1 MILTLEK
8 VDKCICAY
16 YLLEEVA
23 VPSSL
28 LTKVTAETTL
38 NDFQK
43 YTSRVSF
50 KNAHAASNIFM
61 LIIPPSFN
69 EYLSEKFLSY
79 LN

>member
-23 VPSSL
+23 APPSL

-43 YTSRVSF
+43 YPTRAFF
-50 KNAHAASNIFM
+50 KNAHAASNFFVV
-61 LIIPPSFN
+61 IIPTMF
-69 EYLSEKFLSY
+69 
-79 LN
+79 